1 MRIENK
7 NTLENA
13 LSSGI
18 NLFLGSGFS
27 LLAKDAQGNYLP
39 TGDGLKTELSKKF
52 SKPEHYS
59 LAQLSTIL
67 EKSTSKQEFID
78 YLKSRFT
85 VKHVDAIY
93 ANLLNVKIKS
103 ISTTNIDDLVFQIYK
118 DSTKFFINDQFID
131 GATTDPRGINYLPL
145 HGSVAHP
152 DSRFVFDV
160 GSLASIYNDAPRVW
174 RILANQLETYP
185 TLFWGYSFSDNS
197 VLQTLLSQQTF
208 RDAKKD
214 MWVLLRHEEE
224 QYSEYYQSLGFNI
237 IISDT
242 KGFLEYLSSINT
254 SKEYKDVEK
263 ERFELLKPYMIPKNL
278 RDVSLQRPIKDFFG
292 GSSPKWCDILSGQLY
307 KTHYVPLIINS
318 IYDKTKNTIIIGA
331 PVSGKTTAMMLA
343 ARECQIKGFSLYFD
357 SLTAQRAEYI
367 RKLIGNDKAVVYI
380 DNLYDSIDGIEV
392 LDAPNIKIVASER
405 SHNFYIISH
414 LIDEN
419 RYNVINVTALNDSD
433 LQGIYNSLPEG
444 IRGEHLK
451 KETNLNVYGHDSLFE
466 FVIRN
471 VSLQNIRE
479 RYKGALKHLEN
490 DDPDLAEFLVLC
502 AYMHM
507 CHVPLSSENAYD
519 YFNGVFDYNDVFVL
533 RDDAEGIVKDYIPAD
548 DIGYADMDYY
558 YPRSLYIAGVI
569 IDSCSS
575 KLLSKVLMGVLNNI
589 SPIRVCDYKTFHR
602 YAFDKNIALKAFENW
617 EDGEEFYE
625 KAFLYDKSNPYVLQ
639 QGALYLSQKK
649 QYDNA
654 FAWID
659 RAMNLTD
666 DRFFS
671 IRNSHAVIL
680 FNANIDKEDD
690 SVRGQLDKSMDIL
703 EKCMTADARKRFHA
717 YTYAKQA
724 LRYHGR
730 FSDEKSAQYLHIA
743 QSWLQDVLKK
753 DYGDDDTRDLMNKVK
768 DAIEHF
774 AELK

>member
-1 MRIENK
+1 MEIENR
-7 NTLENA
+7 NTLEKA

-39 TGDGLKTELSKKF
+39 TGSGLKTELSKKF
-52 SKPEHYS
+52 SKPEYYS
-59 LAQLSTIL
+59 LPELSTIL
-67 EKSTSKQEFID
+67 EKSTFKQDYLD
-78 YLKSRFT
+78 YLKKRFT
-85 VKHVDAIY
+85 VKSINPLY
-93 ANLLNVKIKS
+93 LNLLRIRIRN

-118 DSTKFFINDQFID
+118 DSTEFFLNDQFVD
-131 GATTDPRGINYLPL
+131 GATTDSRGINYLPL
-145 HGSVAHP
+145 HGSVVHP

-208 RDAKKD
+208 RNAKKD
-214 MWVLLRHEEE
+214 MWVLLRNEDK

-254 SKEYKDVEK
+254 SKDSLDVEK
-263 ERFELLKPYMIPKNL
+263 ERLELFKPYMIPKNL
-278 RDVSLQRPIKDFFG
+278 RDVSVQRPIKDFFG

-307 KTHYVPLIINS
+307 KTHFIPQIINS
-318 IYDKTKNTIIIGA
+318 IYDKNKNTIIIGA

-343 ARECQIKGFSLYFD
+343 ARECQANVLSLYFD
-357 SLTAQRAEYI
+357 SLTTQRAEYI
-367 RKLIGNDKAVVYI
+367 RKLIGTDKAIIYI
-380 DNLYDSIDGIEV
+380 DNLYDSMDGIEAIDV
-392 LDAPNIKIVASER
+392 PNIKIVASER

-419 RYNVINVTALNDSD
+419 RYNIINVTTLNDND
-433 LQGIYNSLPEG
+433 LQGIYNSLPES
-444 IRGEHLK
+444 IRGGYLK
-451 KETNLNVYGHDSLFE
+451 KETNLDVYGNDSLFE

-471 VSLQNIRE
+471 VSLQNIKD
-479 RYKGALKHLEN
+479 RYKSALKHLESS
-490 DDPDLAEFLVLC
+490 DPDLAEFLVLC

-519 YFNGVFDYNDVFVL
+519 YFNGKFDYNDVFIL
-533 RDDAEGIVKDYIPAD
+533 RDDAEGIVKDYIPEEG
-548 DIGYADMDYY
+548 IGYANMDYY
-558 YPRSLYIAGVI
+558 YPRSLYIAEVI
-569 IDSCSS
+569 IESCSS
-575 KLLSKVLMGVLNNI
+575 KLLSRVLMGVLNNI
-589 SPIRVCDYKTFHR
+589 SPIRICDYKTFHR
-602 YAFDKNIALKAFENW
+602 YAFDKNIALKAFNNW

-625 KAFLYDKSNPYVLQ
+625 KAFLYDRLNPYVLQ
-639 QGALYLSQKK
+639 QGALYLSQME
-649 QYDNA
+649 QYDSA

-659 RAMNLTD
+659 KAINMTD
-666 DRFFS
+666 DKHFS

-680 FNANIDKEDD
+680 FNANIDKDGD
-690 SVRGQLDKSMDIL
+690 SVRGQLDKSMEIL

-717 YTYAKQA
+717 YTYARQA

-730 FSDEKSAQYLHIA
+730 FSDEKSAQYLYTA
-743 QSWLQDVLKK
+743 KSWLQSVLKK
-753 DYGDDDTRDLMNKVK
+753 DYGDDDSRILLNKVEG
-768 DAIEHF
+768 AIEH
-774 AELK
+774 LS